1 MSDYTL
7 EEVIDFINGEIED
20 AYTEATRDEKYAHA
34 TKIYKD
40 ALNNSGNLGKY
51 VSRKTTEEA
60 KKMLDKKQYDKIA
73 KLGAGVRASG
83 KNASDVVR
91 RSGKFK
97 DFDFEDNSKKNIAKA
112 FIYGNKNARDAK
124 KVYGNKAN
132 EKERRKSLKEGYK
145 MLNAMATV
153 ESVSYDI
160 LEAYELGVISY
171 EAANDYLDML
181 ALFED

>member
-1 MSDYTL
+1 MTDYTL
-7 EEVIDFINGEIED
+7 EEVIDFINSEIED
-20 AYTEATRDEKYAHA
+20 AYTEATRDDRYATGA
-34 TKIYKD
+34 KITKD

-51 VSRKTTEEA
+51 VSKKATDEA
-60 KKMLDKKQYDKIA
+60 KKMLDKKKFDKIA
-73 KLGAGVRASG
+73 KIGAEMRAVN
-83 KNASDVVR
+83 KNTSDVVR

-145 MLNAMATV
+145 LLNAYATT
-153 ESVSYDI
+153 ESVAYDI
-160 LEAYELGVISY
+160 LEAYELDVISY